1 MNTAFLLRLL
11 VFLIFNF
18 AALGIGGLFTGEG
31 VPSDWYQQLNK
42 APWTPP
48 GWVFGAAWTT
58 IMICFSFF
66 MARLWAN
73 PEHRQMVLVMYI
85 IQWIL
90 NAGWNPLF
98 FYAHSTTLALVVIV
112 ALTVVVAWFFVKGL
126 SLVQHWAWLIAP
138 YLLWLLIATSLN
150 GYVVF
155 KN

>member
-1 MNTAFLLRLL
+1 MNFQFLLRLL
-11 VFLIFNF
+11 LFLILNF

-66 MARLWAN
+66 MARLWADT
-73 PEHRQMVLVMYI
+73 EHRQMVLAMYV

-90 NAGWNPLF
+90 NVGWNPLF
-98 FYAHSTTLALVVIV
+98 FYAHFTTLALVAIV

-126 SLVQHWAWLIAP
+126 SWVHAWAWLVAP